1 MFTFVKIDKMK
12 EKLEILMADT
22 GLRVGEIAMKLSVK
36 APVISHIL
44 SGRNQ
49 PNFALTAKIISTF
62 NQYNPY
68 WWLGSSEIKLAIDS
82 SAPSVKD
89 ENQNVVYF
97 ALNSSDLDG
106 DSKSVLAAQAEWLK
120 ANLLKRQLQADHLP
134 RLSELSSSTKI
145 TVSRVSLRRDRN
157 FSHRLFLSR
166 FTAKNPDRQSGF
178 FFLRNSQR
186 VEKRQNPL

>member
-22 GLRVGEIAMKLSVK
+22 GLRVGEIAMKLGVK

-89 ENQNVVYF
+89 ENQNS
-97 ALNSSDLDG
+97 NSSDSSALEQNEE
-106 DSKSVLAAQAEWLK
+106 SAISSLFTQA
-120 ANLLKRQLQADHLP
+120 N
-134 RLSELSSSTKI
+134 SSSSEMAAP
-145 TVSRVSLRRDRN
+145 SRPSSEIERVVIFYKDHS
-157 FSHRLFLSR
+157 FES
-166 FTAKNPDRQSGF
+166 FTP
-178 FFLRNSQR
+178 
-186 VEKRQNPL
+186 KR

>member
-22 GLRVGEIAMKLSVK
+22 GLRVGEIAMKLGVK

-89 ENQNVVYF
+89 KNQNS
-97 ALNSSDLDG
+97 NSSDSSALEQNEESAISSLFG
-106 DSKSVLAAQAEWLK
+106 QV
-120 ANLLKRQLQADHLP
+120 N
-134 RLSELSSSTKI
+134 SSSTEASAP
-145 TVSRVSLRRDRN
+145 SRPSSEIERIVIFYKDHS
-157 FSHRLFLSR
+157 FES
-166 FTAKNPDRQSGF
+166 FTP
-178 FFLRNSQR
+178 
-186 VEKRQNPL
+186 KR

>member
-22 GLRVGEIAMKLSVK
+22 GLRVGEIAMKLGVK

-89 ENQNVVYF
+89 ENQNS
-97 ALNSSDLDG
+97 NSSDSSTLEQNEE
-106 DSKSVLAAQAEWLK
+106 SAISSLFSQA
-120 ANLLKRQLQADHLP
+120 N
-134 RLSELSSSTKI
+134 SSSTEASAP
-145 TVSRVSLRRDRN
+145 SRP
-157 FSHRLFLSR
+157 FSEIERVVIFYKDHSFES
-166 FTAKNPDRQSGF
+166 FTP
-178 FFLRNSQR
+178 
-186 VEKRQNPL
+186 KR

>member
-22 GLRVGEIAMKLSVK
+22 GLRVGEIAMKLGVK

-89 ENQNVVYF
+89 ENQNS
-97 ALNSSDLDG
+97 NSSDSSALEQNEE
-106 DSKSVLAAQAEWLK
+106 SAISSLFSQA
-120 ANLLKRQLQADHLP
+120 N
-134 RLSELSSSTKI
+134 SSSTEASAP
-145 TVSRVSLRRDRN
+145 SRPSSEIERVVIFYKDHS
-157 FSHRLFLSR
+157 FES
-166 FTAKNPDRQSGF
+166 FTP
-178 FFLRNSQR
+178 
-186 VEKRQNPL
+186 KR

>member
-22 GLRVGEIAMKLSVK
+22 GLRVGEIAMKLGVK

-89 ENQNVVYF
+89 ENQNS
-97 ALNSSDLDG
+97 NSSGSSTLEQNEE
-106 DSKSVLAAQAEWLK
+106 SAISSLFSQV
-120 ANLLKRQLQADHLP
+120 N
-134 RLSELSSSTKI
+134 SSSSEMAAP
-145 TVSRVSLRRDRN
+145 SRPSSEIERVVIFYKDHS
-157 FSHRLFLSR
+157 FES
-166 FTAKNPDRQSGF
+166 FTP
-178 FFLRNSQR
+178 
-186 VEKRQNPL
+186 KR

>member
-22 GLRVGEIAMKLSVK
+22 GLRVGEIAMKLGVK

-89 ENQNVVYF
+89 ENQNS
-97 ALNSSDLDG
+97 NSSDSSALEQNEE
-106 DSKSVLAAQAEWLK
+106 SAISSIFSQA
-120 ANLLKRQLQADHLP
+120 N
-134 RLSELSSSTKI
+134 SSSSEMAAP
-145 TVSRVSLRRDRN
+145 SRPSSEIERVVIFYKDHS
-157 FSHRLFLSR
+157 FES
-166 FTAKNPDRQSGF
+166 FTP
-178 FFLRNSQR
+178 
-186 VEKRQNPL
+186 KR

>member
-22 GLRVGEIAMKLSVK
+22 GLRVGEIAMKLGVK

-89 ENQNVVYF
+89 ENQNS
-97 ALNSSDLDG
+97 NSSDSSTLEQNEE
-106 DSKSVLAAQAEWLK
+106 SAISSLFSQA
-120 ANLLKRQLQADHLP
+120 N
-134 RLSELSSSTKI
+134 SSSTEASAP
-145 TVSRVSLRRDRN
+145 SRPSSEIERVVIFYKDHS
-157 FSHRLFLSR
+157 FES
-166 FTAKNPDRQSGF
+166 FTP
-178 FFLRNSQR
+178 
-186 VEKRQNPL
+186 KR

>member
-22 GLRVGEIAMKLSVK
+22 GLRVGEIAMKLGVK

-89 ENQNVVYF
+89 ENQNS
-97 ALNSSDLDG
+97 NSSDSSALEQNEE
-106 DSKSVLAAQAEWLK
+106 SAISSLFSQA
-120 ANLLKRQLQADHLP
+120 N
-134 RLSELSSSTKI
+134 SSSSEMAAP
-145 TVSRVSLRRDRN
+145 SRPSSEIERIVIFYKDHS
-157 FSHRLFLSR
+157 FES
-166 FTAKNPDRQSGF
+166 FTP
-178 FFLRNSQR
+178 
-186 VEKRQNPL
+186 KR

>member
-22 GLRVGEIAMKLSVK
+22 GLRVGEIAMKLGVK

-82 SAPSVKD
+82 SVPSVKD
-89 ENQNVVYF
+89 ENQNS
-97 ALNSSDLDG
+97 NSSDSSALEQNEE
-106 DSKSVLAAQAEWLK
+106 SAISSLFSQV
-120 ANLLKRQLQADHLP
+120 N
-134 RLSELSSSTKI
+134 SSSTEASAP
-145 TVSRVSLRRDRN
+145 SRPSSEIERVVIFYKDHS
-157 FSHRLFLSR
+157 FES
-166 FTAKNPDRQSGF
+166 FTP
-178 FFLRNSQR
+178 
-186 VEKRQNPL
+186 KR

>member
-22 GLRVGEIAMKLSVK
+22 GLRVGEIAMKLGVK

-89 ENQNVVYF
+89 ENQNSNPSDSS
-97 ALNSSDLDG
+97 ALEQNEESAISSLFSQVNSS
-106 DSKSVLAAQAEWLK
+106 SSEVAAPSRPSSEIERVVIFYK
-120 ANLLKRQLQADHLP
+120 DHSFESFTPKR
-134 RLSELSSSTKI
+134 
-145 TVSRVSLRRDRN
+145 
-157 FSHRLFLSR
+157 
-166 FTAKNPDRQSGF
+166 
-178 FFLRNSQR
+178 
-186 VEKRQNPL
+186 

>member
-22 GLRVGEIAMKLSVK
+22 GLRVGEIAMKLGVK

-89 ENQNVVYF
+89 ENHNS
-97 ALNSSDLDG
+97 NSSDSSTLEQNEE
-106 DSKSVLAAQAEWLK
+106 SAISSLFSQA
-120 ANLLKRQLQADHLP
+120 N
-134 RLSELSSSTKI
+134 SSSTEASAP
-145 TVSRVSLRRDRN
+145 SRPSSEIERVVIFYKDHS
-157 FSHRLFLSR
+157 FES
-166 FTAKNPDRQSGF
+166 FTP
-178 FFLRNSQR
+178 
-186 VEKRQNPL
+186 KR

>member
-22 GLRVGEIAMKLSVK
+22 GLRVGEIAMKLGVK

-68 WWLGSSEIKLAIDS
+68 WWLGSSGIKLAIDS

-89 ENQNVVYF
+89 ENQNS
-97 ALNSSDLDG
+97 NSSDSSALEQNEE
-106 DSKSVLAAQAEWLK
+106 SAISSLFSQA
-120 ANLLKRQLQADHLP
+120 N
-134 RLSELSSSTKI
+134 SSSTEASAP
-145 TVSRVSLRRDRN
+145 SRPSSEIERVVIFYKDHS
-157 FSHRLFLSR
+157 FES
-166 FTAKNPDRQSGF
+166 FTP
-178 FFLRNSQR
+178 
-186 VEKRQNPL
+186 KR